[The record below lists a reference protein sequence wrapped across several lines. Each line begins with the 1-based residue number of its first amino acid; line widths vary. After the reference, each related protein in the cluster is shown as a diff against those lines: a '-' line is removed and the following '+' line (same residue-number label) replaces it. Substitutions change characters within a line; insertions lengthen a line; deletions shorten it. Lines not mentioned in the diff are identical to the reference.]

1 MSNHGD
7 TGANGAEG
15 IQQADSGANLNVNDG
30 NDAALPALAA
40 PARQALAANV
50 SSSPVRC
57 NSILLNIFTSAT
69 TPSCSI
75 YLIVACIDLDSII
88 IPSILFGIRYP
99 RIFDSPISL
108 TAPLCL
114 MVRSAPSFFLRRKL
128 CASISQSLSYY
139 SSSSSSSL
147 DVFVYALSY
156 YSYPS
161 GLVLLPPITL
171 INQQAVEVI
180 NPNQ

>member
-7 TGANGAEG
+7 TGANDAEG
-15 IQQADSGANLNVNDG
+15 IQQADSGANLNANDG
-30 NDAALPALAA
+30 NDAALPALAAPARQELAALALAA

-75 YLIVACIDLDSII
+75 YLIVASIDLDSII

-99 RIFDSPISL
+99 RLFD
-108 TAPLCL
+108 
-114 MVRSAPSFFLRRKL
+114 
-128 CASISQSLSYY
+128 
-139 SSSSSSSL
+139 
-147 DVFVYALSY
+147 
-156 YSYPS
+156 
-161 GLVLLPPITL
+161 
-171 INQQAVEVI
+171 
-180 NPNQ
+180 